1 VNGSLG
7 GELRSRV
14 IAAAEQL
21 EWIPD
26 ATASLRPAP
35 GKWSPKEVI
44 GHLIDSACNNHARFV
59 RSRLEDGLEFPGYE
73 QDAWVTAQDYMS
85 ADWAELVTLW
95 RAYNL
100 HIARIIDLIPADVL
114 VATRPMHNLDVIAWR
129 TVPREQPV
137 TLEYFIRDYI
147 AHLEHHLEQIKQL
160 QPRTAN

>member
-1 VNGSLG
+1 MNGSLG
-7 GELRSRV
+7 DELRSRV
-14 IAAAEQL
+14 VAAAEQL

-26 ATASLRPAP
+26 TAATMRPAA

-44 GHLIDSACNNHARFV
+44 GHLIDSACHNHSRFV
-59 RSRLEDGLEFPGYE
+59 RARLEDGLEFPGYE

-85 ADWAELVTLW
+85 AEWAELVTLW

-100 HIARIIDLIPADVL
+100 HIARIVDLIPADVL
-114 VATRPMHNLDVIAWR
+114 VAPRTMHNLDVIAWR

-147 AHLEHHLEQIKQL
+147 AHLEHHLAQIKQL
-160 QPRTAN
+160 RLRTAQ